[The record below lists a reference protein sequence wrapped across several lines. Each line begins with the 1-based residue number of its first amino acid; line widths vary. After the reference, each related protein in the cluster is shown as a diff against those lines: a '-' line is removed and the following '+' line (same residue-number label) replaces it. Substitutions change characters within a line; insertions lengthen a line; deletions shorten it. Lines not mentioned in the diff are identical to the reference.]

1 MLEKGMTEL
10 RVDVENDDL
19 LLNALSV
26 SFMEICRCLPL
37 ILTGMMKVM
46 VGITE
51 CNVDSHPS
59 SEVV

>member
-1 MLEKGMTEL
+1 MTEL
-10 RVDVENDDL
+10 RVDVENDDF

-26 SFMEICRCLPL
+26 SFMDICRCLPL
-37 ILTGMMKVM
+37 ILTGMMKVT